1 MSKFMRMIVF
11 FDLPVQTKTERRH
24 ATAFRNFL
32 LKDGYHMLQFS
43 VYARVCNGN
52 DAVQKHESRLR
63 ASLPPNGSIR
73 LLVVTEK
80 QYQSIQILLGN
91 YQPEEAP
98 FVCEQLSFLKQKAHR
113 TAIRCAFCIA
123 YYTIP
128 RAIREL

>member
-1 MSKFMRMIVF
+1 MRMIVF
-11 FDLPVQTKTERRH
+11 FRPACADKTERRH
-24 ATAFRNFL
+24 ATGVPEIFL

-91 YQPEEAP
+91 YQPEERP
-98 FVCEQLSFLKQKAHR
+98 LLYVNSCSF
-113 TAIRCAFCIA
+113 
-123 YYTIP
+123 Y
-128 RAIREL
+128 